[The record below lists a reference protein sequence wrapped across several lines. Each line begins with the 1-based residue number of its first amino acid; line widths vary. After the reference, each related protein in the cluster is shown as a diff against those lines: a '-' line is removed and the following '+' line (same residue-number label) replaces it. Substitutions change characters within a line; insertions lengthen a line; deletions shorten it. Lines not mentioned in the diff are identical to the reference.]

1 MYLKI
6 ENKEREIYN
15 SEFYDF
21 IVKTEYADLTTTYIL
36 QQLRGYCCYGRLTND
51 GLKHHKILELDMN
64 VYVPKVKYENV
75 KDYYGMPASGWYRED
90 DEFYARIQHMHDVL
104 EKFYEIPHS
113 LSITNH
119 EDVKPFLPGNID
131 TPYFQLHFHFENT
144 RMYVIYFVLDMYR
157 RCFNL
162 FYDLYWP
169 IITEL
174 EKECVELNMID
185 LWLLSD
191 LLNYKQPSDANLSI
205 IYNSN
210 AVLIDKSTFQADT
223 QESGNQVT
231 LADNIYGRKRWI
243 PTIDSSQISRVGK
256 QFEVTIRPEQQ
267 PDCYIKV
274 KENFKNLIDQFI
286 KKL

>member
-6 ENKEREIYN
+6 KNKQREIYN

-21 IVKTEYADLTTTYIL
+21 IVKTEYADLTNTYIL

-51 GLKHHKILELDMN
+51 GLKYHKILELDMN
-64 VYVPKVKYENV
+64 VYVPKIKYENV
-75 KDYYGMPASGWYRED
+75 INYSDIPASGWYRED

-119 EDVKPFLPGNID
+119 EDGRPFFRND
-131 TPYFQLHFHFENT
+131 TNTPYFQLHFHFENT

-162 FYDLYWP
+162 YYDLYWP

-174 EKECVELNMID
+174 EKEHIELNMID
-185 LWLLSD
+185 LWILSD

-205 IYNSN
+205 LYYNN
-210 AVLIDKSTFQADT
+210 AVLIDRSTFQADT
-223 QESGNQVT
+223 QESGNQTT
-231 LADNIYGRKRWI
+231 LADNTNGRKNWTY
-243 PTIDSSQISRVGK
+243 TINSESTSCVGK
-256 QFEVTIRPEQQ
+256 QFEITIRPEQQ
-267 PDCYIKV
+267 PNCYIKV
-274 KENFKNLIDQFI
+274 KKNFKNLIDQFI
-286 KKL
+286 KAL